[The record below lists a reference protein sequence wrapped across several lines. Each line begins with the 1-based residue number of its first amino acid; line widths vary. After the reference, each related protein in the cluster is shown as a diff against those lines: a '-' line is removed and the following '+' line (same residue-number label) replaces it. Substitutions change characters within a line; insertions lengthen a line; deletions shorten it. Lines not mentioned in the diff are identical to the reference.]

1 MLRKEKELPMLKI
14 TLDCE
19 SKYKINLSGSCK
31 PGIYLEEKISQNY
44 FRENSLINYQNRNG
58 SKND

>member
-14 TLDCE
+14 ALDCE
-19 SKYKINLSGSCK
+19 SKNKINFLGFCK
-31 PGIYLEEKISQNY
+31 PGIYLAEKISQNY

-58 SKND
+58 IKND